1 MDYFINLDNK
11 GSFVDKITIN
21 KYTQGEFDNEKNN
34 ILKSK
39 NIYEIILSEF
49 DYNYQILEPN
59 EKKQYVIKKSLE
71 LSTFLDL
78 NYDNYNFN
86 SKKFNKNLVSS
97 SLQNTNNLSSILFYN
112 EYYNI
117 NIIICNNINNKQQF
131 YNTSCYPKYKN
142 LIFIN
147 YENNLFNL
155 LDKPEN
161 YSFSNIFDM
170 NNSNYVLDSVIH
182 YDVVDNLIF
191 KSKLKSLSSYKVNDL
206 IDLAKENNINLTNEN
221 NKKKTKKD
229 LYDELYLLLS

>member
-1 MDYFINLDNK
+1 MEYFINLENK
-11 GSFVDKITIN
+11 GSFVDKIKIIN
-21 KYTQGEFDNEKNN
+21 YTQGESNSVENN

-39 NIYEIILSEF
+39 NIYEIILSLF
-49 DYNYQILEPN
+49 DYNYQILEPQ

-71 LSTFLDL
+71 ISTFFDL

-97 SLQNTNNLSSILFYN
+97 SLQKMNNLSSILFYN

-117 NIIICNNINNKQQF
+117 NIIICNNINNKLQF
-131 YNTSCYPKYKN
+131 YNSSCYPKYEN
-142 LIFIN
+142 LVFIN

-155 LDKPEN
+155 IDKPES
-161 YSFSNIFDM
+161 YSFSHLFDM
-170 NNSNYVLDSVIH
+170 NNTNYILDSVIN
-182 YDVVDNLIF
+182 YDITDNLIF

-206 IDLAKENNINLTNEN
+206 IELAKEKNLNLKNN
-221 NKKKTKKD
+221 NKKKTKKE

>member
-21 KYTQGEFDNEKNN
+21 KYTQGETNSVETN
-34 ILKSK
+34 ILKSQ
-39 NIYEIILSEF
+39 NIYEIILSQF
-49 DYNYQILEPN
+49 DYNYQILEPH
-59 EKKQYVIKKSLE
+59 EKKPYVIKKSLE
-71 LSTFLDL
+71 ISTFFDL

-117 NIIICNNINNKQQF
+117 NIIICNNANNKLQF
-131 YNTSCYPKYKN
+131 YNTSCYPKYEK

-147 YENNLFNL
+147 YQNNLFNL
-155 LDKPEN
+155 LDNPDS

-170 NNSNYVLDSVIH
+170 NNTNYILDSVIY
-182 YDVVDNLIF
+182 YDITDNLIF

-206 IDLAKENNINLTNEN
+206 IELAKEKNVNLKNN
-221 NKKKTKKD
+221 NKKKTKKE